1 MITILFVFLSYFK
14 KTILH
19 KEQYILFKKDKI
31 AFN

>member
-1 MITILFVFLSYFK
+1 MITILFLILFK
-14 KTILH
+14 NIILH